1 MSRQSLSFTVLPA
14 RTETQLRAACR
25 VRASSYGRHLPG
37 IASVWDEP
45 DQLDRDPQAVVF
57 VAASKA
63 TGEALGTVRLATNAC
78 QPTQIERSASVP
90 ESIAG
95 GLMAEVTRLAVLAGN
110 TDPAVK
116 LALMKAAYLH
126 CLAHQVRWMVIG
138 ARSDALVRQYR
149 RLGFTDL
156 DDDGVEVPLAH
167 AGGLPHRV
175 LVFDVVSAERNWLAA
190 MHPFYQFMVGC
201 YHPDVQIFATPQAA
215 MPAVP
220 LEAKAA

>member
-1 MSRQSLSFTVLPA
+1 MSRQSLSFTVYPA

-25 VRASSYGRHLPG
+25 VRALSYGRHLPG

-45 DQLDRDPQAVVF
+45 DQLDRDPHTAVF
-57 VAASKA
+57 VAACKS
-63 TGEALGTVRLATNAC
+63 TGQALGTVRLATNAC
-78 QPTQIERSASVP
+78 QPTQIERSADVP

-95 GLMAEVTRLAVLAGN
+95 GLMAEVTRLAVLAGS

-116 LALMKAAYLH
+116 LGLMKSAYLH

-156 DDDGVEVPLAH
+156 TGDAVEVPLAH

-175 LVFDVVSAERNWLAA
+175 LVFDVVSAERNWLAS

-201 YHPDVQIFATPQAA
+201 YHPDIQIFATPREAA
-215 MPAVP
+215 PV
-220 LEAKAA
+220 LVEAKAA